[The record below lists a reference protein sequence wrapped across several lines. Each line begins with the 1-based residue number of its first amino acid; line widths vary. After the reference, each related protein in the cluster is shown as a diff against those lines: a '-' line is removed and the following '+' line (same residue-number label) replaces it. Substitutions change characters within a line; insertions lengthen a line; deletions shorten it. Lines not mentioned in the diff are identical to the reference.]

1 MITEKFQKIGLKY
14 YLQRG
19 SEIIMNNI
27 EKQEHDELITI
38 LGELIETIELMQK
51 EEKSLLLIQN
61 ENEAKEWIHYLKNH
75 TDKEELQS
83 LEDEISNRFFFR
95 FDVKIGKSVLDDKRV
110 ELMKKYIF
118 KSNEF
123 LK

>member
-27 EKQEHDELITI
+27 KKQEHDELITI
-38 LGELIETIELMQK
+38 LAELIETIEMMQK
-51 EEKSLLLIQN
+51 KEKNYLLIQN
-61 ENEAKEWIHYLKNH
+61 ENEAKEWIDFLKKH
-75 TDKEELQS
+75 TDKEELKS

-95 FDVKIGKSVLDDKRV
+95 FDVKIGKSELDNKRT

>member
-1 MITEKFQKIGLKY
+1 
-14 YLQRG
+14 
-19 SEIIMNNI
+19 MNNI

-51 EEKSLLLIQN
+51 EEKSLLLVQN
-61 ENEAKEWIHYLKNH
+61 ENEAKEWINYLKNH

>member
-1 MITEKFQKIGLKY
+1 
-14 YLQRG
+14 
-19 SEIIMNNI
+19 MNNI